1 VTRSETLF
9 PKALQYLPGGV
20 SRDTVLHDPHPFY
33 ASVIPF
39 NNPQVALDRRNRQPD
54 LTALG
59 KAMGGG
65 FPVGAVAGSN
75 EVMAVFAAVER
86 GQRLPQSGTFSAN
99 PVTMTAGLVA
109 MQHLGSEAIRGL
121 NRRGEQARTRI
132 GEAIKLG
139 MLSTVMD
146 QTHIDQLAEGV
157 WSSLR
162 RLGGLQ
168 CE

>member
-1 VTRSETLF
+1 
-9 PKALQYLPGGV
+9 
-20 SRDTVLHDPHPFY
+20 
-33 ASVIPF
+33 
-39 NNPQVALDRRNRQPD
+39 
-54 LTALG
+54 
-59 KAMGGG
+59 
-65 FPVGAVAGSN
+65 
-75 EVMAVFAAVER
+75 
-86 GQRLPQSGTFSAN
+86 
-99 PVTMTAGLVA
+99 MTAGLVA